1 MGCANCG
8 AGGSSPAGCGNNGT
22 CGTGGC
28 NRMNTYDWITAM
40 DVADPTEFKYV
51 EISFKN
57 GASKDFYKKDEFTDF
72 ITGDYVVVSA
82 ENGYNVGMVS
92 LSGELVRHQMRKKKV
107 STKSVSGYVIRK
119 ANERDMEKMHE
130 ARQLE
135 NKALVKS
142 RVIARTLGLEM
153 KLGDIEYQADQRKA
167 TFFYTADGRVDF
179 RELVREYAREFK
191 LKVEMRQIGA
201 RQESG
206 RIGGIGSC
214 GRELCCSTWLSDFQP
229 VSTSAARYQDLA
241 INQAKLSGQCGRLK
255 CCLNYE
261 LDTYMEALKHFPEKA
276 NYIYTK
282 KGKAELIKTDIFNK
296 LMYYAYVDPKLKGPV
311 VALTAERVEEIIRL
325 NKQKNDPDDL
335 LDVKELLQQ
344 EMAAKEA
351 NDFADVTGEIELPN
365 KKRRKK
371 RRTRNKKG
379 RNKSNSGSN
388 QQQKQNKGGNTT
400 NKSEN
405 KSKPK
410 RKSRNNRRKGK
421 NKPGGNSNKNDNKNN
436 TNNNQK

>member
-8 AGGSSPAGCGNNGT
+8 AGGSSPAGCGNNGN

-135 NKALVKS
+135 HKALVKS

-167 TFFYTADGRVDF
+167 TFFISFFT
-179 RELVREYAREFK
+179 
-191 LKVEMRQIGA
+191 
-201 RQESG
+201 
-206 RIGGIGSC
+206 GGFFPAH
-214 GRELCCSTWLSDFQP
+214 R
-229 VSTSAARYQDLA
+229 
-241 INQAKLSGQCGRLK
+241 
-255 CCLNYE
+255 
-261 LDTYMEALKHFPEKA
+261 KHF
-276 NYIYTK
+276 NGNRIYLTSPP
-282 KGKAELIKTDIFNK
+282 L
-296 LMYYAYVDPKLKGPV
+296 
-311 VALTAERVEEIIRL
+311 VACD
-325 NKQKNDPDDL
+325 NSS
-335 LDVKELLQQ
+335 
-344 EMAAKEA
+344 
-351 NDFADVTGEIELPN
+351 TGFIVAVI
-365 KKRRKK
+365 
-371 RRTRNKKG
+371 G
-379 RNKSNSGSN
+379 
-388 QQQKQNKGGNTT
+388 
-400 NKSEN
+400 
-405 KSKPK
+405 
-410 RKSRNNRRKGK
+410 
-421 NKPGGNSNKNDNKNN
+421 
-436 TNNNQK
+436 